1 MAQAAQ
7 VLRIDPAH
15 PDGALLA
22 RAAEV
27 IRAGGLVAFPT
38 ETVYGL
44 GANALDA
51 VAVGRIYAAKGRDAG
66 DPLIVHLPSAARL
79 PDVARDLPPV
89 VDLLG
94 ARFWP
99 GPLTLVVPRA
109 PRVPLS
115 VTAGLPTVAVRVP
128 AHPVAR
134 GLLEACGVPLAAP
147 SANTFTRTS
156 ATTAAHVQED
166 LGRRVDLILDG
177 GPAPLGIESTVL
189 QVQGDGTLRLL
200 RPGAVTIEALDDVLA
215 RAGRPP
221 VVRPS
226 PLSAGGESAPGATPG
241 ATRGGPAPAPG
252 MLLKHYAPRARMRFF
267 RGPPEAAREAMLREA
282 GAALTR
288 GERVGLLLYRE
299 DAPHVA
305 RLQEGAGERV
315 RTEDLGPAADA
326 PGVGRRLF
334 AAMRRLD
341 AAGVDTI
348 LARSL
353 PAGGLGLAIDDRLT
367 RAAGGEVIRVE
378 APAEAGGGEGQGEGE
393 GAGDV
398 RIVRLPP
405 KSWPEYRAL
414 RLRALQDA
422 PAAFGSSYAGSLTHP
437 AATWKGRLQAAAGEQ
452 SAWLR
457 FARLGRGAQGAEGGE
472 GALVGMT
479 GAILDESDPAG
490 QTAAVVGVF
499 VAPEARGRGVGRR
512 LLASILDALRATGRV
527 RRVHLDVTAT
537 QEAALRLYRGAGFRE
552 TGRIE
557 RLMGDGRLHQVLLMA
572 RPLP

>member
-79 PDVARDLPPV
+79 PDVARDLPPI

-134 GLLEACGVPLAAP
+134 GLLEASGVPLAAP

-226 PLSAGGESAPGATPG
+226 PLSTGGESAPGATPG
-241 ATRGGPAPAPG
+241 ATRGDRRGRRRPRGCSSSTTPRGPGCASSA
-252 MLLKHYAPRARMRFF
+252 APR
-267 RGPPEAAREAMLREA
+267 
-282 GAALTR
+282 
-288 GERVGLLLYRE
+288 
-299 DAPHVA
+299 
-305 RLQEGAGERV
+305 
-315 RTEDLGPAADA
+315 
-326 PGVGRRLF
+326 
-334 AAMRRLD
+334 
-341 AAGVDTI
+341 
-348 LARSL
+348 
-353 PAGGLGLAIDDRLT
+353 
-367 RAAGGEVIRVE
+367 
-378 APAEAGGGEGQGEGE
+378 
-393 GAGDV
+393 
-398 RIVRLPP
+398 
-405 KSWPEYRAL
+405 K
-414 RLRALQDA
+414 
-422 PAAFGSSYAGSLTHP
+422 
-437 AATWKGRLQAAAGEQ
+437 
-452 SAWLR
+452 
-457 FARLGRGAQGAEGGE
+457 RLGRPCCGR
-472 GALVGMT
+472 
-479 GAILDESDPAG
+479 
-490 QTAAVVGVF
+490 
-499 VAPEARGRGVGRR
+499 RGRPW
-512 LLASILDALRATGRV
+512 LAASASACSSTGRTPPTSPGC
-527 RRVHLDVTAT
+527 RREPGSGCARKTWDRRPTPPASAGASSPPCAGWT
-537 QEAALRLYRGAGFRE
+537 RRGWTPSSPAASRRGAWGWPS
-552 TGRIE
+552 TT
-557 RLMGDGRLHQVLLMA
+557 A
-572 RPLP
+572 